1 MYEYFIIHVYMR
13 TYTQGVYEQDI
24 ERQMM
29 NVNVARGNMYEY
41 FIIHIYVRTY
51 TQGVY
56 EPDIERQMMNVN
68 AGNYAL
74 AVE

>member
-1 MYEYFIIHVYMR
+1 MR

-29 NVNVARGNMYEY
+29 NVNEA
-41 FIIHIYVRTY
+41 
-51 TQGVY
+51 
-56 EPDIERQMMNVN
+56 
-68 AGNYAL
+68 NYAL

>member
-1 MYEYFIIHVYMR
+1 MYEYFIIHIYMR

-29 NVNVARGNMYEY
+29 NVNAARVNMYEY

-51 TQGVY
+51 TQSVY
-56 EPDIERQMMNVN
+56 ESIERQMMNVN

>member
-1 MYEYFIIHVYMR
+1 MR

-29 NVNVARGNMYEY
+29 NVNAARVNMYEY

-56 EPDIERQMMNVN
+56 ESIERQMMNVN